1 MEQLS
6 LELLDSRDLV
16 AGQRTQCSSPFKH
29 MGCFG
34 ILHRAAWVHSVL
46 AMSPHTEVEGAGMVP
61 LFLISVLPEQL
72 SWQTS
77 HRGAPLH
84 IDLDLRPCRLLPDG
98 ANSGKIAG
106 ITATAEY
113 R

>member
-1 MEQLS
+1 
-6 LELLDSRDLV
+6 
-16 AGQRTQCSSPFKH
+16 

-34 ILHRAAWVHSVL
+34 ILHRAAWVHGVL
-46 AMSPHTEVEGAGMVP
+46 AMSPHNEVEGAEMVP

-77 HRGAPLH
+77 HRGAPLN
-84 IDLDLRPCRLLPDG
+84 IDLVSRPCRLLPDG

-106 ITATAEY
+106 ITAAAEY

>member
-1 MEQLS
+1 M
-6 LELLDSRDLV
+6 
-16 AGQRTQCSSPFKH
+16 C
-29 MGCFG
+29 
-34 ILHRAAWVHSVL
+34 
-46 AMSPHTEVEGAGMVP
+46 PHTEVEGAGMVP

-77 HRGAPLH
+77 HRGAPLY
-84 IDLDLRPCRLLPDG
+84 IDLDGAPMG

-106 ITATAEY
+106 ITAAAEY

>member
-1 MEQLS
+1 MMEY
-6 LELLDSRDLV
+6 
-16 AGQRTQCSSPFKH
+16 
-29 MGCFG
+29 FG
-34 ILHRAAWVHSVL
+34 ILHRAAWVHNML
-46 AMSPHTEVEGAGMVP
+46 AMGPHTEVEDAGMVP

-77 HRGAPLH
+77 HRGAPLY
-84 IDLDLRPCRLLPDG
+84 IDLDGAPMG

-106 ITATAEY
+106 ITAAAEY

>member
-1 MEQLS
+1 
-6 LELLDSRDLV
+6 
-16 AGQRTQCSSPFKH
+16 
-29 MGCFG
+29 MG
-34 ILHRAAWVHSVL
+34 
-46 AMSPHTEVEGAGMVP
+46 PHTEVEGAGMVP

-77 HRGAPLH
+77 HRGAPLY
-84 IDLDLRPCRLLPDG
+84 IDLDGAPMG

-106 ITATAEY
+106 ITAAAEY